1 MKIKYRTNLVAGV
14 IALIAAIIL
23 FVIIPSQV
31 GVERRATY
39 GITSRTIPYAMAFL
53 MAGCGAGLIIQSIIF
68 KKDEVK
74 EIDLLQEGKG
84 LLYMGV
90 IVLYAIGF
98 SKSFLISTSLLGV
111 VTLAM
116 QKDKKPLHYIV
127 VSLCILSSTN
137 CCMFVCPDERRK
149 TKWKLSLLRWHTC

>member
-53 MAGCGAGLIIQSIIF
+53 MVGCGAGLIIQSIIF

-74 EIDLLQEGKG
+74 EIDLFQEGKG

-127 VSLCILSSTN
+127 VVALVVALYFIFN
-137 CCMFVCPDERRK
+137 E
-149 TKWKLSLLRWHTC
+149 LLHVRLP

>member
-84 LLYMGV
+84 LLYMRLV
-90 IVLYAIGF
+90 FPKA
-98 SKSFLISTSLLGV
+98 S
-111 VTLAM
+111 
-116 QKDKKPLHYIV
+116 
-127 VSLCILSSTN
+127 
-137 CCMFVCPDERRK
+137 
-149 TKWKLSLLRWHTC
+149 

>member
-23 FVIIPSQV
+23 FDIIPSQV

-116 QKDKKPLHYIV
+116 QKDKKALHYIV
-127 VSLCILSSTN
+127 VVALVVALYFIFN
-137 CCMFVCPDERRK
+137 E
-149 TKWKLSLLRWHTC
+149 LLHVRLP